1 MFGSYTPRVNPT
13 LVGPLELIPYVPE
26 IAGHGTYT
34 SYATKR
40 LQLGYVTSPSLV
52 CTLPLSTGANGN
64 PSRSIS
70 YLIDYVYKST
80 VNNFTRRG
88 TLTLVVDV
96 DASTTTTKS
105 QLTDDYIITGIT
117 EEQALLLDFSAVL
130 LNENGSPFAG
140 GGDLARS
147 IALRYTNALTVGS
160 ITDSGS
166 FSYSYK
172 VIL

>member
-1 MFGSYTPRVNPT
+1 
-13 LVGPLELIPYVPE
+13 
-26 IAGHGTYT
+26 
-34 SYATKR
+34 
-40 LQLGYVTSPSLV
+40 
-52 CTLPLSTGANGN
+52 LPLSTGANGN

-70 YLIDYVYKST
+70 YVIDYVYKST
-80 VNNFTRRG
+80 VNDFTRRG
-88 TLTLVVDV
+88 TITLVVDV

-117 EEQALLLDFSAVL
+117 EEQGLLLDFSAVL
-130 LNENGSPFAG
+130 LNQTGSPFAG

-147 IALRYTNALTVGS
+147 IALRYTNTLTIGS
-160 ITDSGS
+160 ITDSGD